1 MSQYTPATLESLL
14 STLSITGDADH
25 ASVLKH
31 ANNVLKSEKSHKRA
45 LHTKAVALINLD
57 RYEDAFSVLSVPEL
71 AGEAVL
77 ERAYCL
83 YKLGRLE
90 DALAA
95 AVEGARSGGR
105 DERGLR
111 HVEAQA
117 AYRLEKFD
125 QAAGIYAGLSRGGY
139 QAENEDYDMR
149 VNISATNAQ
158 LIWANGSATA
168 GGDNKVDRSA
178 LDAFET
184 AFNSACGAVARCAFG
199 QALVLL
205 KRARELGLLLEDLS
219 EEERKVEVAPV
230 LAQEAY
236 VLAKMGRWEEALER
250 SKELDVPSIT
260 DTSLKVV
267 ATNNEIAIT
276 SRLPDYNPHLSLI
289 ASAELATT
297 SASSKAFLF
306 QSRILDRNHAVLEL
320 EAGKTQA
327 SKKQALAHLKNYP
340 HDNEASVILA
350 AAREGKVEK
359 LVKKSP
365 GDLGLSLTLAQL
377 CMRSGNITGAIAA
390 VENVISA
397 AAEDQKYLPGVIGLL
412 VGLYQ
417 HQGRCQHVR
426 DILSKASEHWK
437 NSPTPNHPLLRA
449 SAKAHLDNPT
459 STDIDLHSAH
469 SIFTILLNHSPSDP
483 FATAGL
489 LASTPSSSASSPPP
503 QHLQQKLTPLEKLI
517 STIDV
522 AALEAAGVAQ
532 PPPRKRP
539 TEEAEGLSGKVGV
552 KVVYKKK
559 AHKFDTSKT
568 PDPERWLPLW
578 DRSGY
583 KPKGKKGRGRVGGGG
598 ATQGGGGGGTGGE
611 ESMELAGGG
620 RVDVLKVNANKAK
633 KKKKGGK
640 R

>member
-14 STLSITGDADH
+14 STLSIAGEADH

-45 LHTKAVALINLD
+45 LHTKVVALINLD

-71 AGEAVL
+71 AGEAAL

-95 AVEGARSGGR
+95 AVEGAGGDGR
-105 DERGLR
+105 DERGLK

-125 QAAGIYAGLSRGGY
+125 QAAGIYAGLSRSEY
-139 QAENEDYDMR
+139 QAENEDYDMS

-158 LIWANGSATA
+158 LIWANGPAAA
-168 GGDNKVDRSA
+168 GGEDNKVDRSA

-205 KRARELGLLLEDLS
+205 KRARELGLQLEDLS

-236 VLAKMGRWEEALER
+236 VLAKMGRWEEAL
-250 SKELDVPSIT
+250 
-260 DTSLKVV
+260 
-267 ATNNEIAIT
+267 
-276 SRLPDYNPHLSLI
+276 PDYNPHLSLI
-289 ASAELATT
+289 T
-297 SASSKAFLF
+297 SAGSTTTAISSKAFLF
-306 QSRILDRNHAVLEL
+306 QSKTLERNRAVLEL
-320 EAGKTQA
+320 EAGKVQA
-327 SKKQALAHLKNYP
+327 AKKLALAHLQNYP
-340 HDNEASVILA
+340 HDSEASVILA

-359 LVKKSP
+359 LAGRYP

-377 CMRSGNITGAIAA
+377 RMRSGNITGAIAA
-390 VENVISA
+390 VESVISA
-397 AAEDQKYLPGVIGLL
+397 APEDQKYLPGVIGLL

-417 HQGRCQHVR
+417 HQGRRRHVK
-426 DILSKASEHWK
+426 DILSKASEYWK

-449 SAKAHLDNPT
+449 SAKAHLDKPT
-459 STDIDLHSAH
+459 SADIDLHSAH
-469 SIFTILLNHSPSDP
+469 SIFKILLTHSPSDP

-489 LASTPSSSASSPPP
+489 LASTLSSPASPPP

-517 STIDV
+517 STIDA

-539 TEEAEGLSGKVGV
+539 AEEAEGIRTKAGARVVHKKLRRLQDMQREHKRQYMTIKWDELTV
-552 KVVYKKK
+552 KWT
-559 AHKFDTSKT
+559 DT
-568 PDPERWLPLW
+568 ENQEL
-578 DRSGY
+578 
-583 KPKGKKGRGRVGGGG
+583 VA
-598 ATQGGGGGGTGGE
+598 ATKIAREGIAFLT
-611 ESMELAGGG
+611 
-620 RVDVLKVNANKAK
+620 VK
-633 KKKKGGK
+633 
-640 R
+640 